1 MATQQMKIDLTAK
14 DKTGNAFRSLNAR
27 LEKTRKVAKS
37 VVGVV
42 AKVGAA
48 AVALGAGFVVATK
61 KALEFA
67 DSIAKTADKVG
78 ISTDALQK
86 YRYAADL
93 AGVSNGELD
102 KAFDKLNKSI
112 GETINDGTGAAFDAF
127 EQLGLSSDL
136 MSGKLRGTEPV
147 FLAVSDAL
155 AQVDDHSQRAA
166 LAADIFGRSGTKLI
180 NLMKNGRGDIKAAGD
195 EFERFGGVIEEG
207 TLRSSEKAID
217 AITRL
222 TTLMQSKLTK
232 ALADNAELI
241 ADFGGKLLQN
251 LPILIEKMYR
261 FAEAIGLVSKRIT
274 LDTAFANLQD
284 LQTQID
290 STLQGLNNAK
300 GKAQTQI
307 AENIL
312 KELRVEREAAL
323 KIYKDILDASAS
335 GGPSKPTMPFKP
347 SKPTAG
353 GGLGLSPADKKKS
366 DEAAKANADFI
377 KLISDPLDKIK
388 TIRAEILKSA
398 QDTAA
403 AAGFE
408 LEYANASEAVKN
420 RALAV
425 VQIENRLKA
434 EGITLSD
441 VQREQLEAA
450 LDLTQQRQQT
460 LALIKLDEQA
470 RIAAA
475 EKLKETQRQAND
487 LIKTGL
493 QSMQDGLTGLID
505 GTQTWKQAL
514 GGVLR
519 TVINIAA
526 KMGETS
532 TGGFS
537 FGKLASGLGSLFGG
551 GSVIGGQPIPVSG
564 PNIMHTGG
572 KIAGPNGRMA
582 GLRSDERMIIGQTGE
597 RVLSRGQTAQGDSG
611 GVVINQTINL
621 STGVQQTVRAEVMS
635 LAPQI
640 AAQAKAAVLDA
651 KKRGGGFGAAFA

>member
-1 MATQQMKIDLTAK
+1 
-14 DKTGNAFRSLNAR
+14 
-27 LEKTRKVAKS
+27 
-37 VVGVV
+37 
-42 AKVGAA
+42 
-48 AVALGAGFVVATK
+48 
-61 KALEFA
+61 
-67 DSIAKTADKVG
+67 
-78 ISTDALQK
+78 
-86 YRYAADL
+86 
-93 AGVSNGELD
+93 
-102 KAFDKLNKSI
+102 
-112 GETINDGTGAAFDAF
+112 
-127 EQLGLSSDL
+127 
-136 MSGKLRGTEPV
+136 
-147 FLAVSDAL
+147 
-155 AQVDDHSQRAA
+155 
-166 LAADIFGRSGTKLI
+166 
-180 NLMKNGRGDIKAAGD
+180 
-195 EFERFGGVIEEG
+195 
-207 TLRSSEKAID
+207 
-217 AITRL
+217 
-222 TTLMQSKLTK
+222 
-232 ALADNAELI
+232 
-241 ADFGGKLLQN
+241 

-290 STLQGLNNAK
+290 SALQGLNNAK
-300 GKAQTQI
+300 GKAEKQI

-312 KELRVEREAAL
+312 KELRAEREAAL

-335 GGPSKPTMPFKP
+335 GGPQKSTVPFKP
-347 SKPTAG
+347 SKPPARG
-353 GGLGLSPADKKKS
+353 GGLGLSPADRKKA
-366 DEAAKANADFI
+366 DEAAAALAKREEETRAA
-377 KLISDPLDKIK
+377 LERISGIQK
-388 TIRAEILKSA
+388 EILKGA

-408 LEYANASEAVKN
+408 LEYANASESVKN

-425 VQIENRLKA
+425 AQIENRLKA

-475 EKLKETQRQAND
+475 EKLKETQRQANE